1 MLLFLALP
9 VLLKAQT
16 FKKISV
22 RDGLPSSIIYDL
34 ETDNN
39 GVVWIASFGSGI
51 CRYDGKTFKVINEDN
66 GLPSDLVRCIA
77 FQNQNRK
84 LYVGA
89 QGALSIITSDSIY
102 DKSKLYHD
110 SIHPNVLFL
119 SVNQNTVQTSSDFGL
134 VTLVDDQVTRT
145 IKTFQ
150 FISGYYKDANG
161 DEYVATK
168 KGLFIIKPNGDII
181 DFNEQHHTDIFPI
194 TDMKIYR
201 EEIILATPKG
211 IYKIDSKNAVTH
223 ITRANGM
230 QEEGVRCL
238 LVDQKNI
245 LWIGTTNGLMSTK
258 DLVSFTKYDNKN
270 GIDETDIKC
279 MAVDKDNLLWV
290 GTTSNGLFKML
301 ANDIVKYDLPQNAVA
316 FATNL
321 SKQLFVLTNKAI
333 IYKLNSDSNKFIKTT
348 ILKNTLD
355 GEVRHLSIDRF
366 DNFYIT
372 VNNKGFLKIDSKGRE
387 TLLEKKLAKLDNF
400 PLYSLNYQDKVL
412 LAFKRVI
419 VLYDPVK
426 NTLDTLP
433 HRIKGTY
440 FQHMSY
446 DKNGHVWISSATGL
460 VKYDGQ
466 KVTQINR
473 NTHKDFPPIVTN
485 YVAADKYNTIWAATD
500 KGLICVED
508 TEIFTNYRKNG
519 FVSNELFGLQIMDT
533 LLFTSC
539 NKGLVQLNIKSSR
552 NYKNKFILINEKFGL
567 LQSDLTN
574 KPIFSDSTHIW
585 IGGIN
590 AVFKYTPI
598 NYSDTKSSTKLFITD
613 IVKDSVSLVFRNTKN
628 YLQYFVD
635 TSKTYELTFKESDF
649 YISYVS
655 INHQRLKEE
664 LFIHRLVGLNN
675 GWSVPTSDIKAIY
688 TNLSAGSYVFEVMV
702 FGNPKSKVSL
712 KINISPPFY
721 KTTWFITACIILGL
735 GLVYFIFQARI
746 RSIKSQNIL
755 LEYKVN
761 QRTLQLN
768 NKTELLTKS
777 NDELSKKNR
786 LILESIEYAKKIQES
801 ILPSQPYLNKQFTNV
816 STGFIYLPKDIVSGD
831 FFYTYKHGS
840 IDYFAVVDCT
850 GHGVPGALLA
860 FSINSIL
867 HGIIENIREFRPPS
881 SIIKEL
887 LEKFKEIYIKDQDV
901 KESFAISMVIYH
913 GEEKN
918 LYTSAISQSV
928 LFSHSGSVEELKN
941 TSSFLLHST
950 DNIADINKPAH
961 KGDRVF
967 LYSDGY
973 FDQKS
978 GLTHKKMYKS
988 NMIKKIDTTLVL
1000 SLVEQL
1006 DSLSDHFTEFKG
1018 EHEQI
1023 DDVTVF
1029 AIEIK

>member
-1 MLLFLALP
+1 
-9 VLLKAQT
+9 
-16 FKKISV
+16 
-22 RDGLPSSIIYDL
+22 LPSSIIYDV
-34 ETDNN
+34 ETDDN
-39 GVVWIASFGSGI
+39 GIVWIASFGSGI

-77 FQNQNRK
+77 FQDQNSK
-84 LYVGA
+84 MYVGA

-102 DKSKLYHD
+102 NKSKLYHD

-134 VTLVDDQVTRT
+134 ITLVNDEITRT
-145 IKTFQ
+145 IKKFQ
-150 FISGYYKDANG
+150 FVSGYHKDANG

-168 KGLFIIKPNGDII
+168 KGLYIIKPNGDIV
-181 DFNEQHHTDIFPI
+181 DFNEQNHTDIFPI

-201 EEIILATPKG
+201 GEIILATPKG
-211 IYKIDSKNAVTH
+211 IYKIDDKNTIVH
-223 ITRANGM
+223 ITKANGM
-230 QEEGVRCL
+230 QEENVRCL
-238 LVDQKNI
+238 LIDKQST
-245 LWIGTTNGLMSTK
+245 LWIGTTNGLLSTK
-258 DLVSFTKYDNKN
+258 DLLAFTKYDAKN

-279 MAVDKDNLLWV
+279 MAVDKHNLLWI

-316 FATNL
+316 FATN
-321 SKQLFVLTNKAI
+321 SAKQIFVLTNKAV
-333 IYKLNSDSNKFIKTT
+333 IYKLNPDSNKFIKTT
-348 ILKNTLD
+348 VVKNKID
-355 GEVRHLSIDRF
+355 GDVRHLHIDKF

-372 VNNKGFLKIDSKGRE
+372 ATNKGFIKIDPKGKE
-387 TLLEKKLAKLDNF
+387 TVLEKKLKKFDNF
-400 PLYSLNYQDKVL
+400 PLYSLSYRDKVL
-412 LAFKRVI
+412 LAFKRLVI
-419 VLYDPVK
+419 IYDPIK
-426 NTLDTLP
+426 NTMDTLP
-433 HRIKGTY
+433 SPIKGTY
-440 FQHMSY
+440 FQNMSL
-446 DKNGHVWISSATGL
+446 DKNGHVWISSATG
-460 VKYDGQ
+460 VIKYDGN
-466 KVTQINR
+466 KITQINS

-485 YVAADKYNTIWAATD
+485 YVAADKYNTVWAATD
-500 KGLICVED
+500 KGLICIEGN
-508 TEIFTNYRKNG
+508 ELFTNYRKNG

-539 NKGLVQLNIKSSR
+539 NKGLVQLNIKPSR

-567 LQSDLTN
+567 LQTDLTN

-598 NYSDTKSSTKLFITD
+598 NYIDTKSGSKLFITD
-613 IVKDSVSLVFRNTKN
+613 VVKDSISLIFRNTKN
-628 YLQYFVD
+628 YLQNFVD
-635 TSKTYELTFKESDF
+635 TSKTYELTFKENDF
-649 YISYVS
+649 FISYVS
-655 INHQRLKEE
+655 INHQRLRDE
-664 LFIHRLVGLNN
+664 LFIHRLVGLNKS
-675 GWSVPTSDIKAIY
+675 WSVPTSDIKAIY

-712 KINISPPFY
+712 RIHISPPFY
-721 KTTWFITACIILGL
+721 KTTWFITLCSVLGL
-735 GLVYFIFQARI
+735 GFMYFIFQARI

-801 ILPSQPYLNKQFTNV
+801 ILPSQSYLNKQFKDV
-816 STGFIYLPKDIVSGD
+816 STGFIYYPKDIVSGD

-867 HGIIENIREFRPPS
+867 HGIVENIKEFRTPS

-901 KESFAISMVIYH
+901 KESFAISMVIYN
-913 GEEKN
+913 GGDKN
-918 LYTSAISQSV
+918 LYISAISQSV
-928 LFSHSGSVEELKN
+928 LFTHAGSVEELKN

-950 DNIADINKPAH
+950 DNITDTIKPAQ
-961 KGDRVF
+961 KGDRAF

-973 FDQKS
+973 FDQKN
-978 GLTHKKMYKS
+978 GLTAKKMYKS
-988 NMIKKIDTTLVL
+988 TMIKKIESTLPV
-1000 SLVEQL
+1000 SLPEQL
-1006 DSLSDHFTEFKG
+1006 SSLANYFVEFKG
-1018 EHEQI
+1018 KHEQI

-1029 AIEIK
+1029 AIEIN